1 MKSFQENKLLIDF
14 REDHKNTQIAALI
27 ESGRERGYV
36 TPADILRL
44 IPVLEDEID
53 GLEKI
58 FAALHAAG
66 ISYKEDDEQDEN
78 PDSADAQDED
88 SNDQT
93 QEESDGLGNLD
104 PDDLVGLYFYD
115 AARRPLLTAEEE
127 IQLAQRVERGYAA
140 RDELSQSRK
149 ISNQR
154 RSK

>member
-36 TPADILRL
+36 TSADILRL
-44 IPVLEDEID
+44 IPVMEDEMD

-58 FAALHAAG
+58 FAALHSAG
-66 ISYKEDDEQDEN
+66 ISYKEDDEQDES

-93 QEESDGLGNLD
+93 QEESDGLTWI
-104 PDDLVGLYFYD
+104 
-115 AARRPLLTAEEE
+115 RM
-127 IQLAQRVERGYAA
+127 I
-140 RDELSQSRK
+140 
-149 ISNQR
+149 
-154 RSK
+154 